1 MTKEKPAKTQVAQ
14 NRKARFEY
22 ELLEFFE
29 AGIVLSGSEIK
40 SIRAGKV
47 SINEAHAGPMDGA
60 IWLFNA
66 HIAEYPNAGQYQH
79 KPTQPR
85 KLLLHAREINKLL
98 GKTKEKGLTLIPLSM
113 YFNKRG
119 YCKIELALGKGKKL
133 HDKRET
139 IKDRDWK
146 RDQARLMKK

>member
-1 MTKEKPAKTQVAQ
+1 MAKEQPSKTIIAQ

-22 ELLEFFE
+22 ELLEVFE
-29 AGIVLSGSEIK
+29 AGIVLTGSEIK
-40 SIRAGKV
+40 SIRTGKA
-47 SINEAHAGPMDGA
+47 SINEAFAGPMDGA

-66 HIAEYPNAGQYQH
+66 HIAEYPNAGIYQH

-85 KLLLHAREINKLL
+85 KLLLHAREIDKLL

-113 YFNKRG
+113 FFNKRG
-119 YCKIELALGKGKKL
+119 YCKVELALGKGKKL
-133 HDKRET
+133 HDKRDT

-146 RDQARLMKK
+146 RDQARLMKN